1 MPPDLRI
8 VDLGEFS
15 SNLAANLASLRPE
28 IAISVAVIGALL
40 LLLLLQRRWY
50 TRMLDREEKRDAL
63 GKRISEFGE
72 RLAGSSPEVL
82 DATISEGL
90 KSIVEVL
97 SADRLCWYEVA
108 EDSAVLLHKY
118 TGTVREARSSPST
131 IVPEKMPYMA
141 GRLGNHE
148 TVLLR
153 DLHDL
158 PAAGQ
163 QDRQFLEELGV
174 KSLLLIPS
182 RYSPSRNGVL
192 GLASYTKEEMWA
204 EELISQLAVAAN
216 IIGATLERK
225 YEQRA
230 REESEERFR
239 SLFAQA
245 SIGIALETM
254 EGRILEVNPAFSAM
268 LGYSSKEMTALNC
281 ERISHPEDQQIEKE
295 LFEELRQGLR
305 TSYTVEKRFYRKN
318 GSEMWGQVS
327 VSLLNLH
334 PDSLPLV
341 LGMVS
346 DCTAQKTAEASLNQ
360 RDQELQR
367 LAGHLI
373 VAQEEERRR
382 ISRELH
388 DDIGQRVALLVCEL
402 DCNRQGTSMAG
413 GNMAKE
419 GRSLRAEL
427 DALATDIHK
436 LSHELHSASLQ
447 CGGLKV
453 ALKDLCR
460 KYANNHRLEIDLQA
474 DEPDNKVPP
483 QVALCLFRVA
493 QEALANALRHAR
505 TEKIIVRV
513 TQDGEKVRLLV
524 KDFGVGFDTAR
535 QSGGIGLTSM
545 RERLRLCG
553 GVLLVKSAHGEGTE
567 IAAEVAA
574 PAAVKVAAAAADG

>member
-1 MPPDLRI
+1 MSSDLRI
-8 VDLGEFS
+8 VDLGEFP
-15 SNLAANLASLRPE
+15 SNLAANLIALRPE
-28 IAISVAVIGALL
+28 IAVSVAVIAALL
-40 LLLLLQRRWY
+40 LFLLLQRRWY

-72 RLAGSSPEVL
+72 RLAGSSPELL

-97 SADRLCWYEVA
+97 NADRLCWYEVA

-118 TGTVREARSSPST
+118 TGSVREARSSPNT

-163 QDRQFLEELGV
+163 EDRQFLEELGV

-182 RYSPSRNGVL
+182 RYSPRRNGVL
-192 GLASYTKEEMWA
+192 GLASYTKKEMWA
-204 EELISQLAVAAN
+204 EKLIGQLAVAAN

-281 ERISHPEDQQIEKE
+281 ARISHPEDEQIEKG

-318 GSEMWGQVS
+318 GSQMWGQVS

-334 PDSLPLV
+334 PGSLPLV

-388 DDIGQRVALLVCEL
+388 DDIGQRVALLACEL
-402 DCNRQGTSMAG
+402 DCNWQGTSTAG
-413 GNMAKE
+413 GNVAKE
-419 GRSLRAEL
+419 ARSLRAEL

-447 CGGLKV
+447 CGGLRV

-483 QVALCLFRVA
+483 KVALCLFRVA
-493 QEALANALRHAR
+493 QEALANALKHAR

-513 TQDGEKVRLLV
+513 TQDSKKVRLLV

-567 IAAEVAA
+567 IAAEV

>member
-1 MPPDLRI
+1 MSPDLRMM
-8 VDLGEFS
+8 DLAEFPL
-15 SNLAANLASLRPE
+15 NTAVHGIALRPE
-28 IAISVAVIGALL
+28 IAVSVVLIVALL
-40 LLLLLQRRWY
+40 LILLLQRRWY
-50 TRMLDREEKRDAL
+50 TRVLDREGKCHAL

-72 RLAGSSPEVL
+72 RLAGSSGEVL
-82 DATISEGL
+82 DAAISEGL

-97 SADRLCWYEVA
+97 NADRLCWYEVA

-118 TGTVREARSSPST
+118 TGSVREARLSPNT
-131 IVPEKMPYMA
+131 IVPEKMPYIA
-141 GRLGNHE
+141 GRLGSHE
-148 TVLLR
+148 TVLLP

-158 PAAGQ
+158 PEDGRADQ
-163 QDRQFLEELGV
+163 QFLEGLGV

-182 RYSPSRNGVL
+182 RYSPRRNGVL
-192 GLASYTKEEMWA
+192 GLASYTTKQTWA
-204 EELISQLAVAAN
+204 EESIGQLAVAAN

-254 EGRILEVNPAFSAM
+254 EGRILEVNPAFSVM
-268 LGYSSKEMTALNC
+268 LGYSSKEMTGLNC
-281 ERISHPEDQQIEKE
+281 ERISHPEDEQIEKG
-295 LFEELRQGLR
+295 LFEELRQGRR

-318 GSEMWGQVS
+318 GSQMWGQVS

-334 PDSLPLV
+334 PDSPPLV

-388 DDIGQRVALLVCEL
+388 DDIGQRVALLACEL
-402 DCNRQGTSMAG
+402 DCNRRGTSTAG
-413 GNMAKE
+413 GNVAE
-419 GRSLRAEL
+419 EARSVRAEL

-447 CGGLKV
+447 CGGLRV

-460 KYANNHRLEIDLQA
+460 KYANNHRLEIDLQTG
-474 DEPDNKVPP
+474 EPDIKVPP
-483 QVALCLFRVA
+483 ELALCLFRVA
-493 QEALANALRHAR
+493 QEALANALKHAR

-513 TQDGEKVRLLV
+513 TQDGEKVGLLV
-524 KDFGVGFDTAR
+524 RDFGVGFDTAR

-553 GVLLVKSAHGEGTE
+553 GVLLVKSAEGEGTE
-567 IAAEVAA
+567 IAAEV
-574 PAAVKVAAAAADG
+574 PAVVKVAAAAANLH

>member
-1 MPPDLRI
+1 MSPGLQM
-8 VDLGEFS
+8 VDLGEAS
-15 SNLAANLASLRPE
+15 SNLAAHGIALRPE
-28 IAISVAVIGALL
+28 IAVSVAMMAALL
-40 LLLLLQRRWY
+40 LFLVLQRRWY
-50 TRMLDREEKRDAL
+50 TRALDREGRRHAL

-82 DATISEGL
+82 DAAISEGL

-97 SADRLCWYEVA
+97 NADRLCWYEVA
-108 EDSAVLLHKY
+108 EDAAVLLHKY
-118 TGTVREARSSPST
+118 TGSMRQVRSSPST
-131 IVPEKMPYMA
+131 IVPESMPYVA

-153 DLHDL
+153 DLDDL
-158 PAAGQ
+158 PKGGQ
-163 QDRQFLEELGV
+163 ADRQFLEELGV

-182 RYSPSRNGVL
+182 RYSPRRNGVL
-192 GLASYTKEEMWA
+192 GLASYTTKQTWA
-204 EELISQLAVAAN
+204 QESVGQLAVAAN
-216 IIGATLERK
+216 IIGATLERTF
-225 YEQRA
+225 EQRA
-230 REESEERFR
+230 RQESEDRFR

-268 LGYSSKEMTALNC
+268 LGYSSQEMTTLNC
-281 ERISHPEDQQIEKE
+281 ERITHPEDEQIERG

-305 TSYTVEKRFYRKN
+305 TSYTVEKRFYRKD
-318 GSEMWGQVS
+318 GLQMWGQVS

-334 PDSLPLV
+334 PGSPPLV

-367 LAGHLI
+367 LAGHLF

-388 DDIGQRVALLVCEL
+388 DDIGQRVALLACEL
-402 DCNRQGTSMAG
+402 DRNQHGAG
-413 GNMAKE
+413 AA
-419 GRSLRAEL
+419 GRNVAEARRVRAEL

-447 CGGLKV
+447 CGGLRV

-460 KYANNHRLEIDLQA
+460 KYANNHRLEIDLQV
-474 DEPDNKVPP
+474 DKPDIKVPSEL
-483 QVALCLFRVA
+483 ALCLFRVA
-493 QEALANALRHAR
+493 QEALANALKHAR
-505 TEKIIVRV
+505 TEKIVVRL
-513 TQDGEKVRLLV
+513 TQESEKVRLLV
-524 KDFGVGFDTAR
+524 RDFGVGFDTTR
-535 QSGGIGLTSM
+535 QSSGIGLTSM

-553 GVLLVKSAHGEGTE
+553 GVLLVKSAEGEGTE
-567 IAAEVAA
+567 IAAEL
-574 PAAVKVAAAAADG
+574 PAVVHVMAAAGNSH